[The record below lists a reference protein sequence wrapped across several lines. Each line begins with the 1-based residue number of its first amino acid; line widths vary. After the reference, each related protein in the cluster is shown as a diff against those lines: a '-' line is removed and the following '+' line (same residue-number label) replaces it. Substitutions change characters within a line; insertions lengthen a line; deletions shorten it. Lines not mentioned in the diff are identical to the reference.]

1 MMINLIVAVLL
12 TGIVTGGVWAGIVLI
27 SRQRRLIETQPA
39 LLDDIQRRLDDL
51 DNMEKRLADMEERLE
66 FTERLLS
73 KQQDAARLPPPIG

>member
-1 MMINLIVAVLL
+1 MINLIVAVLL

-51 DNMEKRLADMEERLE
+51 DNMDRRLADLEERLE

-73 KQQDAARLPPPIG
+73 KQQDPTRLPPPTG